1 MAKPAKNGKV
11 KGHNKKGAGEAEQI
25 QQIVR
30 IGGGVMFALV
40 ALTLPYLYF
49 SAATIENLS
58 VNEPE
63 KIKEVFF
70 GGEPWVISCY
80 EKDDKVLPFY
90 QEASNKLQ
98 RHNVRMAVVNC
109 KDKLPSGKTIKERM
123 GMVGKTNMKLG
134 RRIFFAGNGHKL
146 KEYPKTNS
154 KTTDA
159 LVDWSLKLA
168 QLRVYQPA
176 TARQFATSCVAK
188 KICAVYM
195 KPGKVE
201 DWELKVLRSAAKQ
214 RRNYNFAVID
224 TERYA
229 LSGDGLPKEK
239 GPMVVLFNK
248 PPKDHVESDPEQ
260 VFRTKAGWALNQD
273 SFSESNLLSFVDN
286 TVEVGFNKE
295 GGLKELRKAP
305 YIKDL
310 RPAPKSKRK
319 KHKRR
324 PSPPPSPSPSPASS
338 SSSTPSPPKTLTAE
352 EKRAKEAA
360 KRAKMDEEMGSMF
373 EAADEDEVEGD
384 DSEGDEPQELEMDEE
399 EIDSEEFAD
408 EAEAEET
415 EEIEEEVEEME

>member
-1 MAKPAKNGKV
+1 MAKTKV

-30 IGGGVMFALV
+30 YGGGVMMAMV

-58 VNEPE
+58 VDDPE

-70 GGEPWVISCY
+70 GGEPWVVSCY
-80 EKDDKVLPFY
+80 EKNDKVLSFY

-109 KDKLPSGKTIKERM
+109 KDTLPSGKTIKERM

-146 KEYPKTNS
+146 KEYPKTGS

-176 TARQFATSCVAK
+176 TAKQFATACVAK
-188 KICAVYM
+188 KTCAVYM

-201 DWELKVLRSAAKQ
+201 DWELKVMRSAAKQ

-248 PPKDHVESDPEQ
+248 PPKGHVEKDPEQ
-260 VFRTKAGWALNQD
+260 VFKTKAGWALNQD
-273 SFSESNLLSFVDN
+273 AFSESNLLSFVDK
-286 TVEVGFNKE
+286 TVQVGFNKE
-295 GGLKELRKAP
+295 GGLTELRKLP

-310 RPAPKSKRK
+310 RPPPSTKRK

-324 PSPPPSPSPSPASS
+324 PSPPSPSPSPRPSS
-338 SSSTPSPPKTLTAE
+338 SSSNPSPPVQLTAE
-352 EKRAKEAA
+352 QFAEQKRVKEAA

-373 EAADEDEVEGD
+373 EAADDGEEDDEDADAE
-384 DSEGDEPQELEMDEE
+384 EPQELEMDDE
-399 EIDSEEFAD
+399 EIESEEFAD
-408 EAEAEET
+408 EAEET